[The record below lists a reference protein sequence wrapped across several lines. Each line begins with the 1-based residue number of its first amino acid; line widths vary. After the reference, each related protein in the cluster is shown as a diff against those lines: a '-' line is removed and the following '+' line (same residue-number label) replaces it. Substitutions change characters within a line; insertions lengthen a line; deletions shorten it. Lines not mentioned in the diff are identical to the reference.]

1 MKTRE
6 QGTGNDG
13 LRRPQSLGSFAEKH
27 KLAEERWRS
36 SHGTFIPC
44 SPLLPLPQRDFAAV
58 PKRRMLR
65 ASLGERVKSMAKV
78 MLASSL
84 TRWLPEAERG
94 AQGELSV
101 EVDGDT
107 VDQALDSLF
116 LLHPSL
122 RGYVLDEQGTVR
134 HHVAVIVDGEAIRDK
149 RNLAQPLGER
159 GELYIMQALSG
170 G

>member
-1 MKTRE
+1 
-6 QGTGNDG
+6 
-13 LRRPQSLGSFAEKH
+13 
-27 KLAEERWRS
+27 
-36 SHGTFIPC
+36 
-44 SPLLPLPQRDFAAV
+44 
-58 PKRRMLR
+58 MLR

-149 RNLAQPLGER
+149 RNLGQPLGER